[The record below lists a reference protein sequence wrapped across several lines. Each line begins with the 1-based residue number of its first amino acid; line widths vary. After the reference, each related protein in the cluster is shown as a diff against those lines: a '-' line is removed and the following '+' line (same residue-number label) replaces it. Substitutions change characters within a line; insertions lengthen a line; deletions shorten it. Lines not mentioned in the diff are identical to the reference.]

1 MLDTIIRGGLVVDGT
16 GAAPREADIG
26 IRDGLVAAIGTI
38 TEPGADEIDA
48 RGLVV
53 TPGFVDIHT
62 HYDGQVMWDP
72 YLSPSCLHGVT
83 TVVMGNCGVGFAP
96 VRPAERDWLIRLM
109 EGVEDIPGTVLSEG
123 IDWQW
128 ESFPE
133 YLAALRDRRFAVD
146 VAAQVPHGPL
156 RTWVMGAR
164 GADPTVRPADAEI
177 RTMGELVGE
186 ALALGAIGFST
197 SRTAVHRSSDG
208 KPTPSLSAQP
218 AELLG
223 IARAMRASGRGIF
236 EIVSDFRPLADE
248 FALIRAIA
256 QESARPVS
264 VALTQT
270 PEQPEAWRRILALIA
285 EARAGGL
292 DIHAQV
298 AARPIS
304 VLMGLSN
311 RVSFLAVSASF
322 RALAGLPLDELVAR
336 LREPET
342 RRRILGEIDLSLL
355 PSPMLCDWHNI
366 FRFDGSMPYL
376 PPRAASVAAEAARSG
391 AAPESVAYDWLM
403 EGGGRHFL
411 YTPVRNYVEAS
422 PDPLREMLR
431 SELAVIGLADGGAHC
446 AVLSDASMPTF
457 VLTHWRERPGA
468 EGFALEWL
476 VHRLTQRPAQAWGF
490 TDRGVIAAGRRAD
503 LNLIDIERLA
513 LRMPAWER
521 DLPGGAGRLVQRAE
535 GYVATLVSGVATV
548 RRGEP
553 TGMLPGRLCP

>member
-1 MLDTIIRGGLVVDGT
+1 MLDTLIRGGLVVDGT
-16 GAAPREADIG
+16 GAAPRVADVG
-26 IRDGLVAAIGTI
+26 VRDGRIAVLGTI
-38 TEPGADEIDA
+38 AEPGREEIDA

-62 HYDGQVMWDP
+62 HYDGQALWDP

-133 YLAALRDRRFAVD
+133 YLAVLRQKRFAVD
-146 VAAQVPHGPL
+146 VAAQIPHGPL

-164 GADPTVRPADAEI
+164 GADPAVQPTDAEI

-186 ALALGAIGFST
+186 ALALGALGFST

-223 IARAMRASGRGIF
+223 IARAMRGSGRGIF
-236 EIVSDFRPLADE
+236 EIVSDFRPLQDE

-256 QESARPVS
+256 AESGRPVS

-270 PEQPEAWRRILALIA
+270 PDQPGAWRRILELIA
-285 EARAGGL
+285 AARAEGL

-322 RALAGLPLDELVAR
+322 RGLMALPLDRLVAA

-342 RRRILGEIDLSLL
+342 KRRILGEIDLSLL
-355 PSPMLCDWHNI
+355 PSPMLCDWNNI
-366 FRFDGSMPYL
+366 FRFDDSMPYL
-376 PPRAASVAAEAARSG
+376 PPRESSVAAEASRRG
-391 AAPESVAYDWLM
+391 ATAESVAYDWLL
-403 EGGGRHFL
+403 EGEGHHFL
-411 YTPVRNYVEAS
+411 YTPVRNYVEGS
-422 PDPLREMLR
+422 PDVLREMLA
-431 SELAVIGLADGGAHC
+431 SELTVIGLADGGAHC

-457 VLTHWRERPGA
+457 VLAHWREQPGIG
-468 EGFALEWL
+468 GFALAWL
-476 VHRLTQRPAQAWGF
+476 VQQLTQRPAQCWGLA
-490 TDRGVIAAGRRAD
+490 DRGVLAPGKRAD
-503 LNLIDIERLA
+503 INLIDLERLA
-513 LRMPAWER
+513 LRMPAWEC
-521 DLPGGAGRLVQRAE
+521 DLPAGGGRLVQRAD
-535 GYVATLVSGVATV
+535 GYVRTFVAGVTTV
-548 RRGEP
+548 RNGET
-553 TGMLPGRLCP
+553 TGLLPGGLLA